1 VTEPVVVAGAED
13 SERYYRGTIACLN
26 PGSRTGSVR
35 SLKGRDFPF
44 AARDLI
50 VVGAARGFDA
60 LHEGLRVGFDV
71 GRTSS
76 GLCVTVIRV
85 YERPR

>member
-1 VTEPVVVAGAED
+1 MAGLED
-13 SERYYRGTIACLN
+13 DRAGSERYYRGVIARVHA
-26 PGSRTGSVR
+26 GSRTGSVR
-35 SLKGRDFPF
+35 TPKGREIPF

-50 VVGAARGFDA
+50 VVGTPRGFDA
-60 LHEGLRVGFDV
+60 LAEGMHVGFDL

-85 YERPR
+85 YEPA